1 MECRLL
7 LDVVIAQGAAILQ
20 LFTSENKSLLVGWD
34 TFLILDLRLNIVN
47 CVSRLNLQRNGLS
60 SQSLDEDLHTSTE
73 TENQVKSRF
82 LLNVVVRQRT
92 AVLELLAGENET
104 LLVRWDTLLVLDL
117 GLDVIDGVGRLNLES
132 DCLSGECLHKDLHT
146 TTETEDQVKG
156 GLLLDVVVGES
167 TAIFDLTLSMVS
179 DDSTSRVMVLPVRV
193 LTKICIPPRRRRTR
207 WRVDSFWM
215 LWSERVRPSS
225 SCLPAKMRRC
235 WSGGMPS
242 LSWILALTLSIVS
255 DDSTSRA
262 MVLPVRVLTKI
273 CISACVVRAKV
284 QFRRVGAQHRGR
296 EGGRGGRGRGG
307 QGLTAT

>member
-1 MECRLL
+1 MECGLL

-20 LFTSENKSLLVGWD
+20 LFTSENESLLVGWD

-47 CVSRLNLQRNGLS
+47 CVWRLNLQRNGLS

-92 AVLELLAGENET
+92 VVLELLAGENET

-146 TTETEDQVKG
+146 TTETEGQVKG

-167 TAIFDLTLSMVS
+167 TAIFELLSGKDQTLLVRGNALLVLDLALDV
-179 DDSTSRVMVLPVRV
+179 
-193 LTKICIPPRRRRTR
+193 
-207 WRVDSFWM
+207 VDS
-215 LWSERVRPSS
+215 VRGLDLESD
-225 SCLPAKMRRC
+225 CLAGESLDEDLHDC
-235 WSGGMPS
+235 GCSGVFEMYCEV
-242 LSWILALTLSIVS
+242 W
-255 DDSTSRA
+255 
-262 MVLPVRVLTKI
+262 
-273 CISACVVRAKV
+273 
-284 QFRRVGAQHRGR
+284 
-296 EGGRGGRGRGG
+296 
-307 QGLTAT
+307 